1 MVLDKKTRMKAILS
15 AKKICRLDEASMN
28 KKYREIRKEL
38 ESKTTSTKR
47 KNFLSEQINI
57 LEKHIDNSEDAKYG
71 RTIPE
76 LDY

>member
-15 AKKICRLDEASMN
+15 AKKICRLDEVSMN

-38 ESKTTSTKR
+38 ESKNTSTKR
-47 KNFLSEQINI
+47 KDFLSEQINI
-57 LEKHIDNSEDAKYG
+57 LETHIENNEDAKYG